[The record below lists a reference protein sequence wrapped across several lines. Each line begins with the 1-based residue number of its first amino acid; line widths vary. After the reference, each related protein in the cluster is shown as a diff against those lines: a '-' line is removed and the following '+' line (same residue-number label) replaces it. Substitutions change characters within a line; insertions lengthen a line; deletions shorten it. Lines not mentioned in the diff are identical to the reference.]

1 MGFILQE
8 IPIGGRTVQK
18 LCGETF
24 ADRSP
29 VGVEFILPNSLK
41 EAAQGEGHFLA
52 FAHLIDLAY
61 RSL

>member
-1 MGFILQE
+1 M
-8 IPIGGRTVQK
+8 VQK

-24 ADRSP
+24 ADRGP

-52 FAHLIDLAY
+52 SAHPIDLAY